1 MTLTSVAVRG
11 LTRRPAFVR
20 WVGFAGSVLLSIAA
34 FVHGAFP
41 TLVLD
46 ASPVTIAQGPNGALI
61 YVLWGVGTAGLVTAW
76 WLGRHLIGTGLLSAR
91 WVILTAALW
100 MLPMVVCPP
109 TGSRDVYAY
118 ACQGALVAAGHSPY
132 HEGVSALP
140 CQWLASV
147 SPIWRDTPAPYGPLF
162 LMIAGVAAKT
172 GSLTAAIVIFRIM
185 AVVGVIMI
193 AVFLPAL
200 ARRVG
205 VPIDRALWLVLACPL
220 VVVHLIGGA
229 HNDALTVGLLVAGLA
244 LLATRSHRTSAL
256 ILGGVLIGLSIAVK
270 TTIGA
275 ALPFAALFAAGGPAL
290 PAIGVVVRRSI
301 AVIGSALATLL
312 GLSWGLGLGTF
323 GWITALSHAGD
334 SIGLD
339 VAADGGRSHDRL
351 PRTAVRWALRRR
363 TGLPA
368 RRARPVADRPA
379 RDLVAFAQSQSALW
393 RRSRVAR
400 HDLPGSG
407 RPGVVS
413 GVAAGMFA
421 VTKVRIRW
429 FIIGVTFVSCVVL
442 PDGSGFTRILQAPM
456 SFLDHRHRDLG
467 FRTWAHVA
475 ARLRPEGNRVQR
487 GSHQRARPSAL
498 GRRRTHPGRPRRRP
512 HRRSRA
518 RARPTSDRRPR
529 RTATDS
535 KPGSAAHASVVTIG

>member
-41 TLVLD
+41 TLVLN
-46 ASPVTIAQGPNGALI
+46 ASPVTLAQGPDGALI
-61 YVLWGVGTAGLVTAW
+61 YMLWGFGTAGLVTAW

-91 WVILTAALW
+91 WVVLTAALW
-100 MLPMVVCPP
+100 MLPMVICPP

-132 HEGVSALP
+132 HEGVAALP
-140 CQWLASV
+140 CQWLSSV

-162 LMIAGVAAKT
+162 LMIAGAAAKT

-185 AVVGVIMI
+185 AIVGVIMI

-205 VPIDRALWLVLACPL
+205 VPTDRALWLVLACPL

-244 LLATRSHRTSAL
+244 LLATRAHRTSAL

-275 ALPFAALFAAGGPAL
+275 ALPFAALFAAGGPTL

-312 GLSWGLGLGTF
+312 GLSWGLGLGMF

-334 SIGLD
+334 SIGWT
-339 VAADGGRSHDRL
+339 S
-351 PRTAVRWALRRR
+351 PPTAVGLTIGYLERPFGGHFDAIPACRLAALVLLPVVLLVILWHSRNHNPLYGA
-363 TGLPA
+363 GLA
-368 RRARPVADRPA
+368 LLATIFLAPVVQAWY
-379 RDLVAFAQSQSALW
+379 LVWPLS
-393 RRSRVAR
+393 
-400 HDLPGSG
+400 
-407 RPGVVS
+407 
-413 GVAAGMFA
+413 MFA

-442 PDGSGFTRILQAPM
+442 PDGSGFTRILEAPM
-456 SFLDHRHRDLG
+456 SF
-467 FRTWAHVA
+467 
-475 ARLRPEGNRVQR
+475 
-487 GSHQRARPSAL
+487 
-498 GRRRTHPGRPRRRP
+498 
-512 HRRSRA
+512 
-518 RARPTSDRRPR
+518 
-529 RTATDS
+529 
-535 KPGSAAHASVVTIG
+535 VVTGIVIWALVRGLTWLRGFDPKEIEFSEEAINGLDRPPSGDDEHIRAGLAGAAPAIAGARSSNLRSATPPDGD